1 MPRDDLARS
10 RRTLATTVLALV
22 ALTSS
27 CNWLSGP
34 KLDTDPNRS
43 VSATRDQLLIGVQ
56 RMQFLSQPATLEA
69 QLNISLWMQQLTA
82 VGLFNRPIQLY
93 EYGPGEFTWG
103 QTYAGGGLIDLRK
116 IEASARDAV
125 DRTYLGIAQ
134 VWEALII
141 SQAADMFGDIPYS
154 EAAGDIASPKLDSQ
168 ADVYEALQRLLDSA
182 VTNLASHE
190 GGGPPISVD
199 LIYGDDPAKW
209 IEAAH
214 SLKARLF
221 LHTAERDPSAYGEAL
236 GEAQQGISSTAGDLL
251 SWHSDKPNEVNPWF
265 AASVNGGLNIE
276 VAAGKVIVDMMKAR
290 NDPRLQDYFSVAGNG
305 QYLGAAPGA
314 DFDQN
319 VQSQIS
325 ATRGAMGFRQPILT
339 WAETRLIEAEAQ
351 YRAGH
356 ENEARSALNVERA
369 SVGLSPVGASGSD
382 LLVEILQEKYI
393 ALFQNPEVWNDYK
406 RTCYPNLVPVTQEQR
421 GNIPPRYLYDER
433 GVNPN
438 IPADPARNWNDPVT
452 PFAPDGSPCLGQRP

>member
-1 MPRDDLARS
+1 MRRGDLTLAR
-10 RRTLATTVLALV
+10 RVVATTLFALL

-56 RMQFLSQPATLEA
+56 RAGFQTQPATLEA
-69 QLNISLWMQQLTA
+69 QLNVSLWMQQLTA
-82 VGLFNRPIQLY
+82 VGLFYKPIQLY
-93 EYGPGEFTWG
+93 QYGPGAFGWG
-103 QTYAGGGLIDLRK
+103 QAYAGGGLVDVRK
-116 IEASARDAV
+116 IEASARDAD

-141 SQAADMFGDIPYS
+141 SQIADMFGDIPYS
-154 EAAGDIASPKLDSQ
+154 EAAGDIPYPKLDSQ
-168 ADVYEALQRLLDSA
+168 AVVYEALQRLLDTA
-182 VTNLASHE
+182 VTNLAIHQGE
-190 GGGPPISVD
+190 GPPISVD
-199 LIYGDDPAKW
+199 LVYGDDPAKW

-221 LHTAERDPSAYGEAL
+221 LHTAERNPAAYGEAL
-236 GEAQQGISSTAGDLL
+236 GEAQKGISSIAGDLL
-251 SWHSDKPNEVNPWF
+251 SWHSENPNERNPWF
-265 AASVNGGLNIE
+265 DLTVHGALNIE

-290 NDPRLQDYFSVAGNG
+290 NDPRLQTYFSVAGNG
-305 QYLGAAPGA
+305 QYNGAAPGA
-314 DFDQN
+314 AFDAN
-319 VQSQIS
+319 VESQIS
-325 ATRGAMGFRQPILT
+325 ATRGAMAFRQPILT

-351 YRAGH
+351 YKTGH

-369 SVGLSPVGASGSD
+369 SVALPPVGAGGSD
-382 LLVEILQEKYI
+382 LLIEILQEKYI
-393 ALFQNPEVWNDYK
+393 ALFQSPEVWNDYK
-406 RTCYPNLVPVTQEQR
+406 RTCYPNLTPVSQAQG

-438 IPADPARNWNDPVT
+438 IPPDPTRNWNDPVT
-452 PFAPDGSPCLGQRP
+452 AFAPDGKPCLGQRF